1 MRPVLQLEGV
11 VGVRDVL
18 FGQFVVYVL
27 RFDPVEQLC
36 SFFLVELAVAVRD

>member
-1 MRPVLQLEGV
+1 MHPVLQLEGV
-11 VGVRDVL
+11 VGVRDL

-36 SFFLVELAVAVRD
+36 SFFLVELAVAERD

>member
-18 FGQFVVYVL
+18 FGQFVL
-27 RFDPVEQLC
+27 RFDPVGQLC
-36 SFFLVELAVAVRD
+36 SFFLVELAVAVRY

>member
-11 VGVRDVL
+11 VGFRDVL

-27 RFDPVEQLC
+27 PLISRQRRRSQCFD
-36 SFFLVELAVAVRD
+36 